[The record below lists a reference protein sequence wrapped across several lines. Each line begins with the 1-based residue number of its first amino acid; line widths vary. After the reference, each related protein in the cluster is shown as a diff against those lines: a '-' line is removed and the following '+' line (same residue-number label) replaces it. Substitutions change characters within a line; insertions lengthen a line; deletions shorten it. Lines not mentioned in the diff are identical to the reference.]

1 MRTRGGRARAF
12 CCVTSRRPASP
23 PLARTHARSFSVLAP
38 LFLHFPLLPDR
49 RSRSLRAVHSGD
61 PGRARRHRRLREA
74 RRGRDRE
81 ENAGVATGVE
91 SIAQQ
96 LPPERPAHPFARPPC
111 PVHDVSA
118 TPRRRKVAP
127 EGGRGRAGGCREAP
141 PPQSPAFDPL
151 GFLPS
156 VAAVVLSCGGRSSI
170 LVPVTVGGWRTFFLQ
185 MSAFPTS
192 ERFLAFPAPEIPL
205 FLLCQSRLL

>member
-61 PGRARRHRRLREA
+61 PGRARRRLREA

-81 ENAGVATGVE
+81 ENAE
-91 SIAQQ
+91 S
-96 LPPERPAHPFARPPC
+96 PPEKSRLPSSCHRRGPPTRAPVPLPRSRCECDTRPREGRPGGRPR
-111 PVHDVSA
+111 
-118 TPRRRKVAP
+118 PRRGLP
-127 EGGRGRAGGCREAP
+127 GSCHHP
-141 PPQSPAFDPL
+141 SPAFGPFV
-151 GFLPS
+151 FLS
-156 VAAVVLSCGGRSSI
+156 LVAAVVLSCGRSSI

-185 MSAFPTS
+185 MSSFPTS
-192 ERFLAFPAPEIPL
+192 EPSLGFPAPEIPL
-205 FLLCQSRLL
+205 SLLLQSGSL